1 MNEHKLEYIK
11 SLSLDEVRYE
21 LDKIHARLKQVERL
35 MDMRGQM
42 NQEFF
47 KEGLS
52 VLESDYDLL
61 TEELELYSY
70 YFDELKMREVL

>member
-1 MNEHKLEYIK
+1 MNEYKLEYIK

-35 MDMRGQM
+35 RDMRSQM
-42 NQEFF
+42 NQDFF

-52 VLESDYDLL
+52 VLDSDYDLL

-70 YFDELKMREVL
+70 YFDELKMKEVL